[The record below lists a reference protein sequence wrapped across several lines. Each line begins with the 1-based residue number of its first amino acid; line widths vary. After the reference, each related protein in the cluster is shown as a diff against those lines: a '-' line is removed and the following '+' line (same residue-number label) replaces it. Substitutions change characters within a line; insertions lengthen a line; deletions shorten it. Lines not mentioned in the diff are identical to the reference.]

1 MTKFYNILFV
11 YFTVSYALGILYMI
25 WKTCILDG
33 QYHKDPYLRRDWY
46 YFILIGW
53 LITIPLI
60 LIVLIDILVHDIKKI
75 KWK

>member
-1 MTKFYNILFV
+1 MEKFYHALFA
-11 YFTVSYALGILYMI
+11 YFTVSSALGILYMI
-25 WKTCILDG
+25 WKTWILDG

-46 YFILIGW
+46 YFVLIGW

-60 LIVLIDILVHDIKKI
+60 LITLVAIVVDDIKKI

>member
-11 YFTVSYALGILYMI
+11 YFTVSYVLGILYMI

-33 QYHKDPYLRRDWY
+33 QYYKDPYLRRDWY
-46 YFILIGW
+46 FFIFTGYITAALLIIVALVEL
-53 LITIPLI
+53 LI
-60 LIVLIDILVHDIKKI
+60 HDIKKI